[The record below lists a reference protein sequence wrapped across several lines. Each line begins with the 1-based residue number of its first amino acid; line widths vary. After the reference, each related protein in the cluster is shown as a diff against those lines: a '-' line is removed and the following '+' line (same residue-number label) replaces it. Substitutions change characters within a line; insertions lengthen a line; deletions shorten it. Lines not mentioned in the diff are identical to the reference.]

1 MAACHHLVAAG
12 CMSSSWK
19 TKLPAVSNNKKLA
32 GEFRSLDLNYGDDLS
47 SHRINL
53 PNR

>member
-1 MAACHHLVAAG
+1 MAACHLVAAG
-12 CMSSSWK
+12 CLSSSWK

-32 GEFRSLDLNYGDDLS
+32 DEFRSLDLDYGDDLS
-47 SHRINL
+47 SRRLTL